1 MLAGQTLVGPE
12 YFSVMVARA
21 AKLFGL
27 RLHLTVA
34 PNGVIEDWCLAPAAV
49 HDSQVM
55 PVLLEDQ
62 AGRVVLGD
70 GAYHNP
76 TVEPVLEAHDV
87 VVFAPPRKD
96 ATAVVP
102 WPASLRQQFSRVRQ
116 GVETCF
122 SRLST
127 VFDIQ
132 RPRARSLKGI
142 ASRVS
147 TRILAYTLCFLT
159 TPDIVPW
166 FTNTTRISVRCY
178 VAPGVRAGRGLKP
191 WQHRPALPDLSGVG
205 WHQ

>member
-142 ASRVS
+142 VSRVS

-166 FTNTTRISVRCY
+166 FTNTT
-178 VAPGVRAGRGLKP
+178 PN
-191 WQHRPALPDLSGVG
+191 
-205 WHQ
+205 

>member
-132 RPRARSLKGI
+132 RPRGTFAQGYRQPREYAHLSLYVVFSDHARYCAVVHK
-142 ASRVS
+142 
-147 TRILAYTLCFLT
+147 YN
-159 TPDIVPW
+159 P
-166 FTNTTRISVRCY
+166 N
-178 VAPGVRAGRGLKP
+178 
-191 WQHRPALPDLSGVG
+191 
-205 WHQ
+205 